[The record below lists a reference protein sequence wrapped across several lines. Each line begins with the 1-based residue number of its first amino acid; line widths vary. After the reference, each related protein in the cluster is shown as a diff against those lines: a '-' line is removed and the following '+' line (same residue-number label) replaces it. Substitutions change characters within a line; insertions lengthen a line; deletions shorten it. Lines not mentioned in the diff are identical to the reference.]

1 MKSFRLFSEERVK
14 TLFTTFGRFSPPTTG
29 HEKLLN
35 AVASKAKGNT
45 YRIYASQSTDPKKN
59 PLGYADKVKFMR
71 KMFPKHARNI
81 LIDTKVKTV
90 LDIAAKA
97 HKDGFSEFVLVVG
110 SDRIDTFV
118 TLLNRYNGVT
128 QKNGTFYEFKDGIKV
143 VSAGDR
149 DPDADGVKGMSA
161 SKMRQAAVDN
171 DIKKFSGGLPKGFG
185 EVQELFNAVRKGMGL
200 RESTSFRRHVALPT
214 LSDLREKYAAGETF
228 KVGSKVKSG
237 SETLTVLERKSN
249 FVICQDE
256 AGDTTKR
263 WLHSINEII

>member
-1 MKSFRLFSEERVK
+1 M
-14 TLFTTFGRFSPPTTG
+14 
-29 HEKLLN
+29 
-35 AVASKAKGNT
+35 
-45 YRIYASQSTDPKKN
+45 
-59 PLGYADKVKFMR
+59 
-71 KMFPKHARNI
+71 
-81 LIDTKVKTV
+81 

-237 SETLTVLERKSN
+237 SDILTVLERKSN